1 MWLKQIQEVSTAAFT
16 ILELPSVETKREGLL
31 ESRGGIMT
39 DDTLFAD
46 ALLASY
52 RRALESVAAASGD
65 IRAAALRLAAIW
77 RAGGRL
83 VYAGA
88 GSSGL
93 AAAEDA
99 AELPGTFGFEE
110 SRIAIVLAGGTPDPF
125 HIDAAAEDDAAAGE
139 QAMAA
144 FGDLSRDA
152 VIAISAS
159 GSTPFTVA
167 AAAEARRRGAYVIA
181 IAHRRGSALLSGA
194 EAPILLES
202 GEEALRGST
211 RLAAGAAQ
219 KVALGMLS
227 SLMGFELG
235 HVYQSLMVNL
245 KADNAKLR
253 ERARGIVAMVAR
265 VSDAKAEAALR
276 ETSGEVKPAIL
287 IACGVVSM
295 SEAVRWLAAAEGRI
309 DDALRLAAIKRINQ
323 GRGPEQGSKA

>member
-1 MWLKQIQEVSTAAFT
+1 MSVMPN
-16 ILELPSVETKREGLL
+16 LETDGERW
-31 ESRGGIMT
+31 RGT
-39 DDTLFAD
+39 DGVVMIDEAMFAE
-46 ALLASY
+46 AMLASY
-52 RRALESVAAASGD
+52 RRAIASVAAASAD

-99 AELPGTFGFEE
+99 AELPGTFGLDE
-110 SRIAIVLAGGTPDPF
+110 SRIAIVMPGGTAEPF
-125 HIDAAAEDDAAAGE
+125 RIDGAAEDDAVAGE
-139 QAMAA
+139 RAMTGL
-144 FGDLSRDA
+144 GDLSRDA
-152 VIAISAS
+152 VIVVSAS

-167 AAAEARRRGAYVIA
+167 AAAEARRRGAFVIG
-181 IAHRRGSALLSGA
+181 IAHRQGSPLLVGA
-194 EAPILLES
+194 DASILLES

-219 KVALGMLS
+219 KAALGMLS

-235 HVYQSLMVNL
+235 HIHLGLMVNL

-253 ERARGIVAMVAR
+253 ERARGIVATIAG

-276 ETSGEVKPAIL
+276 EAGGEVKPAIL
-287 IACGVVSM
+287 IACGIVSM
-295 SEAVRWLAAAEGRI
+295 SEAVTWLAAAEGRI
-309 DDALRLAAIKRINQ
+309 DDALRRASVNGIT
-323 GRGPEQGSKA
+323 GEGPNKGA